1 MLSFHTNIDRI
12 QPWIKTLDVL
22 YYENFGKEE
31 SEFRVLW
38 SDEPPEWVDR
48 ESAANTICIE

>member
-12 QPWIKTLDVL
+12 QPWIKTLNVL